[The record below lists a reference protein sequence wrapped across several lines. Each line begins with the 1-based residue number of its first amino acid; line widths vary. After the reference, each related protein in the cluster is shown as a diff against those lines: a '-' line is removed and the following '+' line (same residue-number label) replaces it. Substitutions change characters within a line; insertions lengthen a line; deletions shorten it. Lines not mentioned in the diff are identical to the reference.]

1 MQCLKGEPLTA
12 LPSGVCVCVGGW
24 GGVGGGVNADEDK
37 GENVVMVAR
46 EPTLAREPFLF
57 KSWARFVWLGK
68 SWFEHMSCTS
78 RSSDAAPSKV

>member
-1 MQCLKGEPLTA
+1 MQCMKGEPLTA
-12 LPSGVCVCVGGW
+12 LPNRR
-24 GGVGGGVNADEDK
+24 GGGGGGGLNADEDK
-37 GENVVMVAR
+37 GEKVVMVAR

-68 SWFEHMSCTS
+68 IWFERMSCTS